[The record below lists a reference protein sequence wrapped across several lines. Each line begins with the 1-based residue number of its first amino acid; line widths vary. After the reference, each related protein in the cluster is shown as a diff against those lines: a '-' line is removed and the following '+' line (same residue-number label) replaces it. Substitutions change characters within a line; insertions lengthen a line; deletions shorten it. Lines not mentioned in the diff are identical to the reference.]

1 MPYPQN
7 PPPRR
12 QERRYP
18 PTPYRPHS
26 AATEAY
32 RTAYDLGVKHLGS
45 IPGPDVLRYDAG
57 LRPGTPEQ
65 RGYRDGVTAAW
76 IRLQKLKKFGREQAK
91 RDLAERIEEERRRA
105 QDERPY

>member
-26 AATEAY
+26 PATAAY

-45 IPGPDVLRYDAG
+45 ISGPDILRYDAG

-65 RGYRDGVTAAW
+65 RGYRAGVTAAW
-76 IRLQKLKKFGREQAK
+76 IRLQKLERFGREQAK